1 MEDLEETDKFL
12 EIYNM
17 PRLNQDEIDSLN
29 RSITSNEIEFVKSK
43 KKSQQSKVQKLMA
56 SKGNSIKQKNS

>member
-43 KKSQQSKVQKLMA
+43 KKIPAVKSSEINGF
-56 SKGNSIKQKNS
+56 KGNSIKQKNS